1 MCSLAVSP
9 PSPFSPAAI
18 TEGVALGGLID
29 SCSPQK
35 RGRAGNGGDDDGSV
49 GEVAALRAEI
59 RRVEAMLNACP
70 WAGAMTAVAG
80 DDVGLGRSDDGS
92 GGGGVVPGSVTSIGV
107 VNRLAAV
114 LRAAEQGQT
123 ADQEAC
129 RQMRVRGH

>member
-1 MCSLAVSP
+1 M
-9 PSPFSPAAI
+9 
-18 TEGVALGGLID
+18 EGLID

-59 RRVEAMLNACP
+59 LRVEAMLNACP
-70 WAGAMTAVAG
+70 WAGAMTAVAK
-80 DDVGLGRSDDGS
+80 DDVGLGRSDGS
-92 GGGGVVPGSVTSIGV
+92 SIGGGIPCSGTSVGV

-114 LRAAEQGQT
+114 LCAAEQGQT

-129 RQMRVRGH
+129 RQMRVRGY